1 MKIKYVLLFL
11 LFLILI
17 ITAIDLVRI
26 LGYETYPVQPDE
38 YTVLEDEV
46 YADLVNGETE
56 IDWNRLDGTLE
67 FCANQYDC
75 ADFRLVNL
83 IRILYEYGHLIP
95 DDYLA
100 KIEHTLFNFRYWWDE
115 PGGNSM
121 AYWTENHQ
129 ILFTSAEYLIGQKY
143 PEALFQ
149 NSGLTG
155 REHMEKARIRALDW
169 LRIRWDFGFSEFY
182 SNYYKENIAAL
193 INLIDFAED
202 EELMKKSKII
212 LDLLFYD
219 VASQSQEGMYSTV
232 SGRAYA
238 DYRRGRSTLN
248 GLVTYLWSDGEEL
261 EPGTLYAKKVTEKY
275 QLPPVITEIAKD
287 RSPVVIRQSNGLD
300 IPELKT
306 EGYYGTDTR
315 SMMMQWGIHAFT
327 NAETI
332 RNSMEKIRRNNMF
345 TNEFL
350 SDFKYLDF
358 TLIRWLRLEPLISR
372 ILNPQTN
379 GVVIQRGNTYTHKTR
394 DYSMYT
400 VQNHHPGNFANQ
412 LHVFGVNIK
421 NHFAVFHTHPAV
433 EKTVKRQSPSYWVGY
448 GRLPHSVQNKNV
460 NLSIYRI
467 PGKKGFLELDLLD
480 YTRAHFPV
488 AKFDTAFVAD
498 NYVFGKKGETY
509 IAFIGANPLEYR
521 DDANDDIIQEG
532 RRVFW
537 IAEAGS
543 KIDDGSFDAF
553 TDRIL
558 HNEITFDDSTLELV
572 YHSNGEEYELTYG
585 ADFRIDGNIVNT
597 SYKRFD
603 SPYVQ
608 AERKDKSITFTYN
621 ESSLFLDFENMIRE
635 F

>member
-1 MKIKYVLLFL
+1 MKIKYVLLSL
-11 LFLILI
+11 LFILLT

-26 LGYETYPVQPDE
+26 WGYETYPVQPEE
-38 YTVLEDEV
+38 YNVQQDEV
-46 YADLVNGETE
+46 YSDLVNGETE
-56 IDWNRLDGTLE
+56 IDWNRLDGTLDY
-67 FCANQYDC
+67 CDNQYDC

-95 DDYLA
+95 DDYMA
-100 KIEHTLFNFRYWWDE
+100 KIERTLFNFRYWWDE

-129 ILFTSAEYLIGQKY
+129 ILFTSSEYLIGQKY
-143 PEALFQ
+143 PETIFQ

-169 LRIRWDFGFSEFY
+169 LRMRWDYGFSEFY

-202 EELMKKSKII
+202 EELVKKSKIV

-238 DYRRGRSTLN
+238 DYRQGSSTLN

-261 EPGTLYAKKVTEKY
+261 EPGTLYAKKVTENY
-275 QLPPVITEIAKD
+275 RLPPVITEIAKE

-300 IPELKT
+300 ITELKT

-332 RNSMEKIRRNNMF
+332 RNSMEMIRRNNMF

-350 SDFKYLDF
+350 SGLKYLDF

-372 ILNPQTN
+372 ILDPQSN
-379 GVVIQRGNTYTHKTR
+379 GVVIQRGNTYTYKTR

-412 LHVFGVNIK
+412 LHVFGVNIG

-433 EKTVKRQSPSYWVGY
+433 EKTVERQSPSYRVGY

-467 PGKKGFLELDLLD
+467 PEKKGFLELDLLD
-480 YTRAHFPV
+480 YTRAHFP
-488 AKFDTAFVAD
+488 AEKFDTAFVAD

>member
-26 LGYETYPVQPDE
+26 SGYETFPVQPDD

-46 YADLVNGETE
+46 YFDLVNGETE
-56 IDWNRLDGTLE
+56 IDWNRLNGTLD
-67 FCANQYDC
+67 FCDSQYDC

-83 IRILYEYGHLIP
+83 IRILYDYGHLIP
-95 DDYLA
+95 DDYMK
-100 KIEHTLFNFRYWWDE
+100 KIEQTLFDFRYWWDE

-143 PEALFQ
+143 PEAIFQ

-169 LRIRWDFGFSEFY
+169 LSMRWNFGFSEFY

-193 INLIDFAED
+193 INLIDYAED
-202 EELMKKSKII
+202 EELVKKSKIV

-219 VASQSQEGMYSTV
+219 VASQSQESLYSSV
-232 SGRAYA
+232 SGRAYT
-238 DYRRGRSTLN
+238 DYRLGRSTLN
-248 GLVTYLWSDGEEL
+248 GLTTYLWGDGKEL
-261 EPGTLYAKKVTEKY
+261 EPDIFYAMMVTEKY

-287 RSPVVIRQSNGLD
+287 RSTVVIKQSNGLD
-300 IPELKT
+300 ISELKT

-315 SMMMQWGIHAFT
+315 SIMMQWGIHAFT

-332 RNSMEKIRRNNMF
+332 RNSMEKIRRNNLF
-345 TNEFL
+345 TNKFL

-358 TLIRWLRLEPLISR
+358 TLINWLRLEPLLSR
-372 ILNPQTN
+372 IINPQYN
-379 GVVIQRGNTYTHKTR
+379 GVAIQRGNTYTYKNR
-394 DYSMYT
+394 DFSMYT

-433 EKTVKRQSPSYWVGY
+433 EMKVKRKSPNYWVGY

-480 YTRAHFPV
+480 YTRAYFPV
-488 AKFDTAFVAD
+488 AKFDTAFVAN

-521 DDANDDIIQEG
+521 NDSNYDIIQEG

-537 IAEAGS
+537 IAEASS
-543 KIDDGSFDAF
+543 KIEDGSFDAF
-553 TDRIL
+553 TNRIM
-558 HNEITFDDSTLELV
+558 HNEITFDDSMLELV
-572 YHSNGEEYELTYG
+572 YHSNGKEYKLTYG
-585 ADFRIDGNIVNT
+585 ADFRIDGNVVNT
-597 SYKRFD
+597 AYKRFD

-608 AERKDKSITFTYN
+608 AEQKDKSITFTHN
-621 ESSLFLDFENMIRE
+621 GTSLYLDFENVIRE

>member
-1 MKIKYVLLFL
+1 MKIKYVLLSL
-11 LFLILI
+11 LFILLI

-26 LGYETYPVQPDE
+26 FGYETYPVQPEE
-38 YTVLEDEV
+38 YNVQQDEV
-46 YADLVNGETE
+46 YSDLVNGETE
-56 IDWNRLDGTLE
+56 IDWNRLDGTLDY
-67 FCANQYDC
+67 CDNQYDC

-95 DDYLA
+95 DDYMA
-100 KIEHTLFNFRYWWDE
+100 KIERTLFNFRYWWDE

-129 ILFTSAEYLIGQKY
+129 ILFTSSEYLIGQKY
-143 PEALFQ
+143 PETIFQ

-169 LRIRWDFGFSEFY
+169 LRMRWDYGFSEFY

-202 EELMKKSKII
+202 EELVKKSKIV

-238 DYRRGRSTLN
+238 DYRQGSSTLN

-261 EPGTLYAKKVTEKY
+261 EPGTLYAKKVTENY
-275 QLPPVITEIAKD
+275 RLPPVITEIAKE

-300 IPELKT
+300 ITELKT

-332 RNSMEKIRRNNMF
+332 RNSMEMIRRNNMF

-350 SDFKYLDF
+350 SGLKYLDF

-372 ILNPQTN
+372 ILDPQSN
-379 GVVIQRGNTYTHKTR
+379 GVVIQRGNTYTYKTR

-412 LHVFGVNIK
+412 LHVFGVNIG

-433 EKTVKRQSPSYWVGY
+433 EKTVERQSPSYRVGY

-467 PGKKGFLELDLLD
+467 PEKKGFLELDLLD
-480 YTRAHFPV
+480 YTRAHFP
-488 AKFDTAFVAD
+488 AEKFDTAFVAD

-537 IAEAGS
+537 ITEAGS
-543 KIDDGSFDAF
+543 KMEDGSFEAF

-572 YHSNGEEYELTYG
+572 YQSNGEEYELTFG
-585 ADFRIDGNIVNT
+585 ADFRIGGNVADT
-597 SYKRFD
+597 DYKRFD
-603 SPYVQ
+603 SPFIQ
-608 AERKDKSITFTYN
+608 AERKDTAITFAHN
-621 ESSLFLDFENMIRE
+621 GASLFLDFENMIRE